1 MTLTLTIRRIY
12 LGDVAGA
19 PATSLLRG
27 RAMAKPSQRRNLRAA
42 YEKSRSVDP
51 RPITGR
57 EKPADLLAHAFGA
70 YVGRQE
76 RTAFE
81 LMQRSVAEDCS
92 IFLTLSGAM
101 TPAGLHQSCLIPLVE
116 RG

>member
-1 MTLTLTIRRIY
+1 M
-12 LGDVAGA
+12 
-19 PATSLLRG
+19 P
-27 RAMAKPSQRRNLRAA
+27 KPSQRRGLRAA
-42 YEKSRSVDP
+42 YAKSRSVDP

-57 EKPADLLAHAFGA
+57 EKPAELLAHAFGA

-81 LMQRSVAEDCS
+81 LMQRCVAEDCS

-101 TPAGLHQSCLIPLVE
+101 TPAGLHQSCLIPLIE
-116 RG
+116 RGHHLARSPPPAPTCTTTPTASSATRSAR